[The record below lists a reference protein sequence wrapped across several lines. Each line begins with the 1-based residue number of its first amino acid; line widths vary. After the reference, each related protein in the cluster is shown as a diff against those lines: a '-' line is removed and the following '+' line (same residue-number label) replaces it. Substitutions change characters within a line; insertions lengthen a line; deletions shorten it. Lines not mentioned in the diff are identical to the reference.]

1 MVRLKV
7 YSFIINER
15 SRDNLWDR
23 AATAVFNTGQDMT
36 ITNSV
41 FLRPGQV

>member
-23 AATAVFNTGQDMT
+23 PAAAVFNTGQDMT
-36 ITNSV
+36 ITNSA
-41 FLRPGQV
+41 FSRPGQV